1 MSSLPAAQPL
11 VQHLTG
17 VSEVECVIADMNGIP
32 RGKVINAPA
41 YLGGRRIQMARGVLV
56 QCLMGGYPEPQ
67 YYGYDDSDFILRPIP
82 GQTHVTGWADE
93 PRALVLC
100 DVLEMDGCLSQ
111 LSSRSMLHSVVE
123 RYQAH
128 GWSPKVAT
136 EMEFYIFDR
145 NTDERLPF
153 QSPLGLDGRR
163 DVGNQSFSISS
174 VSGLQPFFVELKA
187 AMASVGVP
195 CDAVMHE
202 MGRSQYEINFVHD
215 DPLLIA
221 DQTFLF
227 KHLLREIALKH
238 GLIAVCMAKPLA
250 QMPGSSMHIHQSV
263 VDQNGQNIFTDP
275 VTQKASAAFRHYL
288 GGQQAHLGDLIA
300 LMAPNINSYKRYCQ
314 VYGSP
319 NNLCWSQDN
328 RRTGLRVPASE
339 PEARRVENRLPGA
352 DANPYLALAAS
363 LAAGLQGIEQASEP
377 DQPAQG
383 EFSVPDELR
392 LTCTL
397 QSALRRLEHSTMAR
411 NWFADEFIQGYLAC
425 KRTEL
430 ESFLDEVSPWERRFL
445 GSVI

>member
-11 VQHLTG
+11 VQRLAG

-41 YLGGRRIQMARGVLV
+41 FLEGRQVQMARGVLV

-67 YYGYDDSDFILRPIP
+67 YYGYDDSDFILRSIP
-82 GQTHVTGWADE
+82 EQIHVPVWAE
-93 PRALVLC
+93 APRALVIC
-100 DVLEMDGCLSQ
+100 DAVEMDGRLSP

-145 NTDERLPF
+145 NTDERQPF

-187 AMASVGVP
+187 AMASVGIP
-195 CDAVMHE
+195 CDALMHE
-202 MGRSQYEINFVHD
+202 MGLSQYEINFVHD

-227 KHLLREIALKH
+227 KHLLSEIALKH

-250 QMPGSSMHIHQSV
+250 KMPGSSMHIHQSV
-263 VDQNGQNIFTDP
+263 VDQTGQNIFTDP
-275 VTQKASAAFRHYL
+275 VTQQATAAFRHYL
-288 GGQQAHLGDLIA
+288 GGLQANLGDLIA

-314 VYGSP
+314 VYASP

-328 RRTGLRVPASE
+328 RRTGLRVPASTAD
-339 PEARRVENRLPGA
+339 ARRVENRLPGA

-363 LAAGLQGIEQASEP
+363 LAAGLHGMEQALEP
-377 DQPAQG
+377 GQPEQG
-383 EFSVPDELR
+383 EFTVPDELR

-397 QSALRRLEHSTMAR
+397 QGALRRLERSEMAR
-411 NWFADEFIQGYLAC
+411 SWFADEFIEGYLAC

-430 ESFLDEVSPWERRFL
+430 ESFLDEISPWERRFL